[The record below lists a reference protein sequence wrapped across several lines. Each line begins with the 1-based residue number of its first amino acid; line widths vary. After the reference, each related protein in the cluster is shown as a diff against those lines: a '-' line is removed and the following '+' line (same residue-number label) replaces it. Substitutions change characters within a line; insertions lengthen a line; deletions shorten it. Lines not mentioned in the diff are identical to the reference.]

1 MEQIFPYTAA
11 ARQAVLYAEKCAKET
26 LSPVTGTE
34 HLLLGL
40 VMEPEGTAGVVLREA
55 GIEEKMLRNLIR
67 ELITPEAE
75 FAGKAKRPGRSR
87 KSKEMTPRARFI
99 LKSAEDQAS
108 WFFSSQIGTEHIL
121 LSLMRDTD
129 CNAAKLLHTM
139 GVDFQAMYTKIL
151 DIIGVSDEQLQEY
164 LQMAM

>member
-67 ELITPEAE
+67 ELITRLHADVRPQLEIPLPEDE
-75 FAGKAKRPGRSR
+75 GR
-87 KSKEMTPRARFI
+87 
-99 LKSAEDQAS
+99 LQ
-108 WFFSSQIGTEHIL
+108 TELCGVTLENPFL
-121 LSLMRDTD
+121 LSSVCTGSY
-129 CNAAKLLHTM
+129 AALTFLCPK
-139 GVDFQAMYTKIL
+139 
-151 DIIGVSDEQLQEY
+151 
-164 LQMAM
+164 